1 MPTWFK
7 AMPQGGRL
15 LKLGNNAWCHLGQL
29 QYRKFV
35 MKPPQI
41 GNFFVLTCGIKD
53 NIGHFGSFCPVRWHV
68 WPVTPSW

>member
-1 MPTWFK
+1 
-7 AMPQGGRL
+7 MPQGGRL
-15 LKLGNNAWCHLGQL
+15 LKLGNNAWFHLGQL

-41 GNFFVLTCGIKD
+41 GNFFVLICGIKD